1 MINFQ
6 YINSKKITLSKKS
19 VWLKNV
25 ITNEDKILGNVVYVF
40 CNDNYLLEQNIKFLK
55 HDYLTDIITFDY
67 CKGNVVSGDILIST
81 ERVEENAKKYKV
93 EFMLELDRVMVHGL
107 LHLLGYND
115 KTKEDIKEIRQKEDY
130 YLSKK
135 NDFRT
140 KV

>member
-1 MINFQ
+1 MINFH

-40 CNDNYLLEQNIKFLK
+40 CNDNYLLKQNIKFLK
-55 HDYLTDIITFDY
+55 HNFLTDIITFDY
-67 CKGNVVSGDILIST
+67 CKDNIVSGDILIST

-115 KTKEDIKEIRQKEDY
+115 KTKEDIKEIRRKEDY

-135 NDFRT
+135 
-140 KV
+140 

>member
-40 CNDNYLLEQNIKFLK
+40 CNDNYLLEKNIKFLK

-115 KTKEDIKEIRQKEDY
+115 KTKEDIKEIRQKENY

-135 NDFRT
+135 
-140 KV
+140 